1 MNAEESFIA
10 VNLGDIADFRNGKAL
25 SPEMYSPIGKHPVFG
40 SNGQIARSDE
50 VLCSKS
56 VIVIGRVGAYCGS
69 VHHVPRSS
77 WVTDNA
83 IIAVPKEGND
93 LRYLYYLLGSLD
105 LQRTAIGSAQP
116 LMTQSGLK
124 VVKTKAPPL
133 SEQRAIASVLGAL
146 DDKIEVNRRMNATLE
161 AMARALFQSWFVDFD
176 PVRAKSEGRHPEGMD
191 ADTAAL
197 FPAEYE
203 DS

>member
-69 VHHVPRSS
+69 VHHGPRSS

-105 LQRTAIGSAQP
+105 LQRTAILRRKIVASASRRGIGPPSVSQSER
-116 LMTQSGLK
+116 LAAGAEFVVMVCGDIMTMPGLPK
-124 VVKTKAPPL
+124 VPSAN
-133 SEQRAIASVLGAL
+133 AIDVNDEG
-146 DDKIEVNRRMNATLE
+146 KIVG
-161 AMARALFQSWFVDFD
+161 LF
-176 PVRAKSEGRHPEGMD
+176 
-191 ADTAAL
+191 
-197 FPAEYE
+197 
-203 DS
+203 